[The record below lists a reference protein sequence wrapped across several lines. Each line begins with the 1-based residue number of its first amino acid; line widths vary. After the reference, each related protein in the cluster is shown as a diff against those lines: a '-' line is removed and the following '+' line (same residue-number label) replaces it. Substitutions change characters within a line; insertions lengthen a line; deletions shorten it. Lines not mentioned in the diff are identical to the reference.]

1 MQEVEEGV
9 LEAVEAQDAA
19 GCYQSLLEGVICE
32 QELVE
37 NCLHHQSHCHHQNLL
52 PLFHQVLCLRKSK
65 IDRLSGGAREHS
77 LIKLS
82 RV

>member
-1 MQEVEEGV
+1 MWNNWRHLRCRWCWKRLVV
-9 LEAVEAQDAA
+9 TRV
-19 GCYQSLLEGVICE
+19 CWRVRSVCRMWWKTVITRIIT
-32 QELVE
+32 VIIRIY
-37 NCLHHQSHCHHQNLL
+37 S

-65 IDRLSGGAREHS
+65 IDRLSGGPREHS